1 MTTEDAYRDVCAAAL
16 HLLGLQGDLTVHR
29 HTGREAREKT
39 DYWFAAQ
46 LSLAAKLTAAGW
58 GAGAINEKELTESR
72 KAFEKQW
79 RAERPKVSETDKTD
93 KTDGRKSTLFN
104 R

>member
-1 MTTEDAYRDVCAAAL
+1 VTTEDKYRDVCAAAL
-16 HLLGLQGDLTVHR
+16 HLLGLQGDLVVQR
-29 HTGREAREKT
+29 HTGREARDKT
-39 DYWFAAQ
+39 DYWYAAQ

-58 GAGAINEKELTESR
+58 GAGAINERELRESR
-72 KAFEKQW
+72 EAFQKQW
-79 RAERPKVSETDKTD
+79 MSERPKRTLSD

>member
-1 MTTEDAYRDVCAAAL
+1 MIEDKYRDVCAAAL
-16 HLLGLQGDLTVHR
+16 HLLGLQGDLIVHR
-29 HTGREAREKT
+29 HTGREARDKT
-39 DYWFAAQ
+39 DYWYAAQ

-58 GAGAINEKELTESR
+58 GAGAINERELRESR
-72 KAFEKQW
+72 EAFQKQW
-79 RAERPKVSETDKTD
+79 MSERPKRTLSD